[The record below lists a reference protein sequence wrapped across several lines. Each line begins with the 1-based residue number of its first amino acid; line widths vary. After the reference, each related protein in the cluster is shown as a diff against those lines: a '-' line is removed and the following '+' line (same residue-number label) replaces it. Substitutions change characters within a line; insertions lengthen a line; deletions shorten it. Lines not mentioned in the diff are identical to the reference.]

1 MGNGGHGMIFKT
13 FAGKL
18 TLSLHSP
25 NSGGKERARFFP
37 IEERAGS
44 VVITTAD

>member
-1 MGNGGHGMIFKT
+1 MIFKT

-25 NSGGKERARFFP
+25 NSGGEHPRLFP